1 MDYVANFNN
10 ELVYCQAVEKLM
22 GLDVPERAEYVRVI
36 LCELNRIASHLLYVG
51 TIGLDAGAMTP
62 TMFAFRGRERIQSLF
77 EAISG
82 ARMMHNYFR
91 IGGVKEDLP
100 DDFEQR
106 IAELLPVL
114 RQDVEESDRILTF
127 NEIFLTRL
135 KDVGAIS
142 PEEAIDFGFT
152 GPCLRG
158 CGVEYDVRKARPYS
172 VYDRF
177 DFEVPVG
184 PGRRLLGPA
193 LGARPG
199 NVRVPEDYRAGLGAD
214 SRRGSGFLPWA
225 PPHSAAG
232 RGGVR
237 ADREPPGRD
246 WRSPDQQWHRPPVPF
261 EGAAAVLLQSFGHQ
275 ATAAGLVDCGLGG
288 DSRFAGYRAGGG
300 GPVMPFAPPLL
311 AVTVLEVAWM
321 VVALLLMFSG
331 LSAVVLSLVWLE
343 RKALGRLQMRLGP
356 TRTGLFG
363 LLQPVADAVKLILK
377 EDIVPNSSDRAIFW
391 AAPVIVVLSAFMIW
405 VTIPAAEGLVL
416 RNLELGLFYI
426 TAFAVIG
433 ILGLVLAGWGSAN
446 KYGVL
451 GGLRSAAQLISYE
464 IPVIMVVVAVGM
476 LAQSL
481 DLRVIVA
488 SQENIPYALIL
499 PLGMVV
505 FFIAGL
511 AEVGRTP
518 FDIYHAESE
527 VVGGPFV
534 EYSGAHWSVFFL
546 AEYINTFAIAALV
559 TLLFLGGWT
568 WPWGAAALAW
578 LPSLPDVPWLAPL
591 LSLIWFL
598 IKVYAVILVVFWI
611 RGTFPRL
618 RIDQLMAFAWK
629 AMVPISFYAI
639 VITAVYLFYD
649 WPGWS
654 LTLMS
659 VAGLALVGYIVYRK
673 MMEPVRRVAEIKA
686 RQAAQASQST
696 GVYARPASPA
706 RSLNYAEQR

>member
-1 MDYVANFNN
+1 MQLVA
-10 ELVYCQAVEKLM
+10 
-22 GLDVPERAEYVRVI
+22 
-36 LCELNRIASHLLYVG
+36 
-51 TIGLDAGAMTP
+51 
-62 TMFAFRGRERIQSLF
+62 
-77 EAISG
+77 
-82 ARMMHNYFR
+82 
-91 IGGVKEDLP
+91 
-100 DDFEQR
+100 
-106 IAELLPVL
+106 
-114 RQDVEESDRILTF
+114 
-127 NEIFLTRL
+127 
-135 KDVGAIS
+135 
-142 PEEAIDFGFT
+142 
-152 GPCLRG
+152 
-158 CGVEYDVRKARPYS
+158 
-172 VYDRF
+172 
-177 DFEVPVG
+177 
-184 PGRRLLGPA
+184 
-193 LGARPG
+193 
-199 NVRVPEDYRAGLGAD
+199 
-214 SRRGSGFLPWA
+214 
-225 PPHSAAG
+225 
-232 RGGVR
+232 
-237 ADREPPGRD
+237 
-246 WRSPDQQWHRPPVPF
+246 
-261 EGAAAVLLQSFGHQ
+261 
-275 ATAAGLVDCGLGG
+275 
-288 DSRFAGYRAGGG
+288 
-300 GPVMPFAPPLL
+300 PLL
-311 AVTVLEVAWM
+311 AVSVMDAVWM
-321 VVALLLMFSG
+321 VVALLVMFSG
-331 LSAVVLSLVWLE
+331 LSVVVLSLTWLE
-343 RKALGRLQMRLGP
+343 RKALGRLQLRLGP

-377 EDIVPNSSDRAIFW
+377 EDIIPSSSDRAIFW

-481 DLRVIVA
+481 DLRVIVD
-488 SQENIPYALIL
+488 SQEQIPYVLLL

-559 TLLFLGGWT
+559 VLLFLGGWS
-568 WPWGAAALAW
+568 WPWGAAALSW
-578 LPSLPDVPWLAPL
+578 LPSLPEVPWLAPL

-598 IKVYAVILVVFWI
+598 FKVYAVILVVFWI

-629 AMVPISFYAI
+629 VMVPLSFYAI
-639 VITAVYLFYD
+639 VITAVYLYYD
-649 WPGWS
+649 WPGWT

-659 VAGLALVGYIVYRK
+659 LVGLGLVGYIVYRK
-673 MMEPVRRVAEIKA
+673 MMEPVRRVQEIRA
-686 RQAAQASQST
+686 RQAAQESQRQASRQ
-696 GVYARPASPA
+696 AS
-706 RSLNYAEQR
+706 